1 MRGKTMDTNIT
12 MNLALNIA
20 QDYKGKYNLSGVIRD
35 NLERSIRYY
44 SEFDGA
50 TGAVWL
56 VLVSI
61 TQILLLAYNEYNI
74 VISDEKA
81 AVEYIIDPNGHV
93 FCPHLETMIEEEFD
107 EIGND
112 EDD

>member
-1 MRGKTMDTNIT
+1 M
-12 MNLALNIA
+12 
-20 QDYKGKYNLSGVIRD
+20 SGVIQD
-35 NLERSIRYY
+35 NLERSIRNY

-61 TQILLLAYNEYNI
+61 TPTLFVADTEYTI
-74 VISDEKA
+74 VISDEKK

-93 FCPHLETMIEEEFD
+93 FCPHQETMTEDEFD
-107 EIGND
+107 EIWN
-112 EDD
+112 EKMIKEN